1 MMVVKKLYCNR
12 CCNRECDICPVGT
25 WIPSWSRQG
34 CVRKVD
40 DDLLARIH
48 HIERETLPFLR
59 RSRSYDEVYRLTV
72 ELESLYD
79 DVFKCDVVHLLDSSG
94 KVDESRKVP

>member
-1 MMVVKKLYCNR
+1 MN
-12 CCNRECDICPVGT
+12 
-25 WIPSWSRQG
+25 
-34 CVRKVD
+34 

-59 RSRSYDEVYRLTV
+59 RSRSYDEVYRLTI

-79 DVFKCDVVHLLDSSG
+79 EVLKCDVVHLLDRSG

>member
-1 MMVVKKLYCNR
+1 MAVKKLYCNG
-12 CCNRECDICPVGT
+12 CCNRECDICPIGT
-25 WIPSWSRQG
+25 WIPGWSRQG

-59 RSRSYDEVYRLTV
+59 RGKSYDEVYKLTI

-79 DVFKCDVVHLLDSSG
+79 EVLRCDVVHLLDSSG
-94 KVDESRKVP
+94 KVDESRKFS

>member
-1 MMVVKKLYCNR
+1 MN
-12 CCNRECDICPVGT
+12 
-25 WIPSWSRQG
+25 
-34 CVRKVD
+34 

-79 DVFKCDVVHLLDSSG
+79 EVFKCDVAHLLDNSG
-94 KVDESRKVP
+94 KVDESKKVS